1 MNKCKCSC
9 FEDNKNWGC
18 GKAHS
23 NQWGGCQQKNK
34 YEEKK
39 QDNKFNCFC
48 CECEKK
54 QEENKYCG
62 CEQNNF
68 GKENFCG
75 NMNGGFGYSDYG
87 YGCDQKGYGYDNF
100 YSQGY

>member
-1 MNKCKCSC
+1 MNKCNC
-9 FEDNKNWGC
+9 FENNKNWGC
-18 GKAHS
+18 GKSYS

-34 YEEKK
+34 CEEKK
-39 QDNKFNCFC
+39 QDNKFCCFC

-54 QEENKYCG
+54 QEENKHCG
-62 CEQNNF
+62 CEQNGF

-75 NMNGGFGYSDYG
+75 NMNSGFGYNDYG
-87 YGCDQKGYGYDNF
+87 YGYDQKNYGYDNF